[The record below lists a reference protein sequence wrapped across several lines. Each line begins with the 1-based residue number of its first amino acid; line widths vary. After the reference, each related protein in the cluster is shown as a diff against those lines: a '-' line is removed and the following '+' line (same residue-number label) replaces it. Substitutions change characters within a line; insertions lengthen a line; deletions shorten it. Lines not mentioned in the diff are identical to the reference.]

1 MSSTSRMMVCAFLLM
16 LMASTTNTITAL
28 VHSNH
33 PSRVRQ
39 RTNNMQPLYI
49 MWDPKNNNDQINSEL
64 VDFPTPAQKR
74 ELKKEASKRQARK
87 KLLSFSLPQ
96 EESFG
101 NFSDETLNELWN
113 LLGDHEIIEVRGIAR
128 EEKKVVFQMATRLCL
143 ELEWEQERK
152 IDDKAFLP
160 VALLWKK
167 GHSAVLYSPTLDLDH
182 PKQFP
187 LRTSVGQKNTWT
199 ERIKAPRDSRGQ
211 IEKKKE

>member
-1 MSSTSRMMVCAFLLM
+1 MNSGNRMISVISAFLLM

-49 MWDPKNNNDQINSEL
+49 MWDPKNNDEQINSEL
-64 VDFPTPAQKR
+64 VDFPTPAQKM

-87 KLLSFSLPQ
+87 KIISFSLPQ

-101 NFSDETLNELWN
+101 NFSDETLKELWN
-113 LLGDHEIIEVRGIAR
+113 LLGEDEIIEVRGIAKD
-128 EEKKVVFQMATRLCL
+128 EKKVAFQVATRLCL
-143 ELEWEQERK
+143 ELEFEQERK
-152 IDDKAFLP
+152 INDKAILP

-182 PKQFP
+182 PKKFL

-199 ERIKAPRDSRGQ
+199 ERSKSPRDFRGQ
-211 IEKKKE
+211 IVKE